1 MAVKGLRLRELG
13 IVVISV
19 ALSFTLFSHDAS
31 AAQISRVVTNTNNT
45 GVGSLR
51 QAITDANAN
60 TTTTAAPH
68 QITFNIPG
76 AGVQTIT
83 LATTLPSI
91 TQPTFIDGTTQPG
104 SACGTLVPS
113 LGASSNT
120 PHNLQIAINSSAINM
135 SGVTIST
142 LSFTATAAS
151 STVRGLSMYGAVGT
165 RGNLIYT
172 SAPSTT
178 IDCSYMGLLPDGTL
192 PASNPFRLVGFVGA
206 SADDGKVL
214 NSVVSGFG
222 LNVGTNIGISGT
234 AVGPAGVVSGMVIR
248 GNLIGTDPT
257 GTQTRQLVN
266 GTNIVV
272 TFSDGVLIENNVI
285 AGASSSGIDGKDSI
299 NMTMRANI
307 IGASLSGTQALANG
321 YGIINNTGL
330 NTGWVVGGPSAS
342 DRNYILGNSNTGVY
356 AATAGRD
363 TVGITVHNNYF
374 GLAPDGITVLGSG
387 ANHIGIQGMGASS
400 IKDNVIVGAGKT
412 TTGYGISI
420 TGSGTPLIAGN
431 LVGITPAGVA
441 AGNRT
446 GGINIASTTG
456 AVIGG
461 QTTAER
467 NVISGNNTLATTPGV
482 TVGASN
488 TNVKIEGNYIG
499 VGFDGVAKLANG
511 NGINVTSASSTDIAV
526 GGALPAQRNIISGN
540 TTNGINIQN
549 TTAASNIAIKGN
561 YIGLD
566 KNGDPISGASVSGTG
581 VYASSPNGVQIGGAN
596 PGEGNVISGN
606 NTNGIQLAAASSGA
620 NVTVYGNIVGLKP
633 DGVTAAP
640 NAIGIYITNQA
651 NPTGSYHIGGSSA
664 GQGNLVSGNATYGIR
679 IGASVGSTAYPI
691 YVQGNKVGTTTDGAT
706 AAPNYRGISVTDGS
720 RYVVVGGIGAGEGNI
735 VRSNTYTGV
744 EVTDTSTNYATIRG
758 NAISSNGGLGIDIVG
773 TLGAPDTW
781 DLDDSDSGPNGQ
793 QNFPRRTTI
802 TKCDG
807 STETRTVLR
816 SAANTTYD
824 IDFYA
829 NSAGRDASGYG
840 EGEQYLSS
848 TTITTNS
855 NGYAE
860 VTPPVATNLS
870 MTATAPDGSTSEFSN
885 ERSISITGCS
895 VNPLATGD
903 TTPPLSGAFTS
914 GGFSTS
920 YGPTVTLTVDGQTV
934 SGSTSGSTWS
944 LSDNT
949 LTALAGGTYDVTA
962 TFTDPET
969 TMTTS
974 KTAANALTI
983 DATAP
988 TVSIVRKS
996 GQAQYTKTNS
1006 AWFTL
1011 TLSESSSASLT
1022 ASDIELGTTTG
1033 TVTTLTKID
1042 NTHYEFEVTGMTSG
1056 DTVTATISAGA
1067 FTDGAGNGNEAST
1080 GAPDNWV
1087 MYDTTAPQSF
1097 ALNVEVTGGY
1107 SLDFPRI
1114 TWSTT
1119 DSQSGI
1125 DHYEISYDDGA
1136 FTTVTSPQ
1144 TPSLTPAASHKIVV
1158 RAYDRAGNMR
1168 EKTVQY
1174 PPVVIIEAP
1183 TTTSNAAITDT
1194 TIKIQGPTGM
1204 VITDVTVSGA
1214 GSSGFTC
1221 TPPPSSTATVT
1232 ISCTGGTITTT
1243 GTLTV
1248 TATSDGGV
1256 TTSNLQDYVVDTGN
1270 PAVTINQK
1278 AGQPDPTNDDRATFR
1293 LVFSEPMLASSLTAD
1308 DITLSGTSGIVTT
1321 FIKIDSRTWD
1331 ATVTGMTNGDAVTA
1345 TLTAG
1350 KATDLAGN
1358 DNTASTSTDNT
1369 ITYDSQQPTVT
1380 VNQAS
1385 GQADPTSTNSAVF
1398 IIVFSE
1404 PVSGFTASSMTLS
1417 GTSGSVTSLTT
1428 SDNATY
1434 TATVTGMTSGN
1445 TVKMRVTASVATDA
1459 AGNANVASTS
1469 TDDSVTFDATV
1480 PIVTVNSVVTND
1492 STPSLSGTVNDAT
1505 AAVKVT
1511 VNGAQYA
1518 ATNNGD
1524 GTWSLADNTIATL
1537 LGGVYNISVQATDA
1551 AGNSGQDTTIDEL
1564 TVDTTA
1570 PVGSITPIAASG
1582 NNSPELSGT
1591 VDDPLAVVIVTIDG
1605 HSFTAHTNGD
1615 GTWTLPAGTISP
1627 GLTIGSHDVTVRF
1640 TDEAGNQSTNHAT
1653 LTIQS
1658 GEVRLP
1664 TVDPIQW
1671 VGGRPIITGTYDAIH
1686 SSGLRVRVAGVWYRL
1701 GNSPELLVSGDR
1713 WSLDLGS
1720 MNPMLATGTYDVL
1733 VEMTTPDGQVLA
1745 DSSNNEL
1752 TILETTPVNVI
1763 THLPQLAQTGSQF
1776 INYTAGAIIL
1786 LALGIYFRAFARQ
1799 YHRNR
1804 L

>member
-1 MAVKGLRLRELG
+1 MKKLWFFVG
-13 IVVISV
+13 I
-19 ALSFTLFSHDAS
+19 AASFWGIAAFCTQTAF
-31 AAQISRVVTNTNNT
+31 AAQISRVVTNTNDS
-45 GVGSLR
+45 GAGSLR
-51 QAITDANAN
+51 QAVLDANAN
-60 TTTTAAPH
+60 STTSAAPH

-91 TQPTFIDGTTQPG
+91 TQPTFIDGATQPG

-135 SGVTIST
+135 GGVTIST

-499 VGFDGVAKLANG
+499 VGLDGVAKLANG
-511 NGINVTSASSTDIAV
+511 NGINITGAGSTNVAV
-526 GGALPAQRNIISGN
+526 GGALAMQRNIISGN

-640 NAIGIYITNQA
+640 NAIGIYITNQGS
-651 NPTGSYHIGGSSA
+651 PTGSYHVGGSSA

-706 AAPNYRGISVTDGS
+706 AAPNYRGISVANGS

-829 NSAGRDASGYG
+829 NPAGRDASGYG

-860 VTPPVATNLS
+860 VTPPAAINLS

-885 ERSISITGCS
+885 ERAVS
-895 VNPLATGD
+895 VSSCDVTPLTTKD
-903 TTPPLSGAFTS
+903 TTPPLAGTVTTS
-914 GGFSTS
+914 SFSTGYEPS
-920 YGPTVTLTVDGQTV
+920 TKITVDTQTVTGTT
-934 SGSTSGSTWS
+934 TSPTWT
-944 LSDNT
+944 LADNT
-949 LTALAGGTYDVTA
+949 LAALSTGTYDVTA
-962 TFTDPET
+962 TFTDQET
-969 TMTTS
+969 TMTAS
-974 KTAANALTI
+974 KTLANALTI
-983 DATAP
+983 DTTAP
-988 TVSIVRKS
+988 TISVVRKT
-996 GQAQYTKTNS
+996 GQAQYTQTNS
-1006 AWFTL
+1006 AWFSV
-1011 TLSESSSASLT
+1011 TLSEKPASGAFT
-1022 ASDIELGTTTG
+1022 ASDVDLGTTTG
-1033 TVTTLTKID
+1033 SITTFMQTD
-1042 NTHYEFEVTGMTSG
+1042 ATHYEFEVTGMTSG
-1056 DTVTATISAGA
+1056 DTVAATVAADA
-1067 FTDGAGNGNEAST
+1067 FTDDAGNGNTAST
-1080 GAPDNWV
+1080 GSPNNWV

-1097 ALNVEVTGGY
+1097 AINVDVTGSY
-1107 SLDFPRI
+1107 SLNNPHI
-1114 TWSTT
+1114 SWSTS
-1119 DSQSGI
+1119 DNESGI
-1125 DHYEISYDDGA
+1125 DHYEISYDNGS

-1144 TPSLTPAASHKIVV
+1144 DPSLANLASHKVVV

-1168 EKTVQY
+1168 EKTIQY
-1174 PPVVIIEAP
+1174 PPVVAIDAP
-1183 TTTSNAAITDT
+1183 TTLSNGPITDT
-1194 TIKIQGPTGM
+1194 TIAVQGPVGM
-1204 VITDVTVSGA
+1204 VITDVSFSGA
-1214 GSSGFTC
+1214 GVSGFSC
-1221 TPPPSSTATVT
+1221 TPTPGPAATVT
-1232 ISCTGGTITTT
+1232 INCSGGSITAT

-1256 TTSNLQDYVVDTGN
+1256 TTSNSQDYVIDTGD
-1270 PAVTINQK
+1270 PSVTINQK
-1278 AGQPDPTNDDRATFR
+1278 AGQPDPTNTNSATFR
-1293 LVFSEPMLASSLTAD
+1293 LVFSEPMRAASLTAG
-1308 DITLSGTSGIVTT
+1308 DITISGTSGSVTT
-1321 FIKIDSRTWD
+1321 LTQIDSRTWD
-1331 ATVTGMTNGDAVTA
+1331 VTVTGMTSGDTVTA
-1345 TLTAG
+1345 SLGAG
-1350 KATDLAGN
+1350 KATDLADNG
-1358 DNTASTSTDNT
+1358 NTASTSTDNA
-1369 ITYDSQQPTVT
+1369 ITYDSSQPTIT
-1380 VNQAS
+1380 INQKA
-1385 GQADPTSTNSAVF
+1385 GQPDPTNVNSASF
-1398 IIVFSE
+1398 TITTSE
-1404 PVSGFTASSMTLS
+1404 ALTSFVASDLAVS
-1417 GTSGSVTSLTT
+1417 GTSGTVTSFTQL
-1428 SDNATY
+1428 NATTY
-1434 TATVTGMTSGN
+1434 EATITSMTSGE
-1445 TVKMRVTASVATDA
+1445 TAKLSLA
-1459 AGNANVASTS
+1459 AGQVTDTAGNGNTASTS
-1469 TDDSVTFDATV
+1469 TDNAVTYDSTTPAVTISPRT
-1480 PIVTVNSVVTND
+1480 TND
-1492 STPSLSGTVNDAT
+1492 TTPALSGTVNDPTAT
-1505 AAVKVT
+1505 IQVT
-1511 VNGAQYA
+1511 VNGTMYT
-1518 ATNNGD
+1518 ATNNAD
-1524 GTWSLADNTIATL
+1524 GTWTLAND
-1537 LGGVYNISVQATDA
+1537 
-1551 AGNSGQDTTIDEL
+1551 
-1564 TVDTTA
+1564 
-1570 PVGSITPIAASG
+1570 SITPALADGTYDLDVTATDSAGNVGLDAAVGGLVIDTSAPTG
-1582 NNSPELSGT
+1582 TVNPLPTGISNSPELSGT
-1591 VDDPLAVVIVTIDG
+1591 VSDAAAIITVTVEG
-1605 HSFTAHTNGD
+1605 TSYSASNTGNGE
-1615 GTWTLPAGTISP
+1615 WALSAGTINP
-1627 GLTIGSHDVTVRF
+1627 GLAPGTYTATVTFRDAADNTATANTTFTIERSDA
-1640 TDEAGNQSTNHAT
+1640 D
-1653 LTIQS
+1653 
-1658 GEVRLP
+1658 LP
-1664 TVDPIQW
+1664 TVNPLSQIS
-1671 VGGRPIITGTYDAIH
+1671 GKPIITGTYD
-1686 SSGLRVRVAGVWYRL
+1686 SDNSQSLRVTIGGRTYVLGVDSELTVDGNDWRLDLSQLSLPLTPGSYNVAVAVTTRSGHVLGDASTNEITILAPTLSNKLAETGEKIWPYLVAG
-1701 GNSPELLVSGDR
+1701 
-1713 WSLDLGS
+1713 
-1720 MNPMLATGTYDVL
+1720 LAT
-1733 VEMTTPDGQVLA
+1733 A
-1745 DSSNNEL
+1745 
-1752 TILETTPVNVI
+1752 
-1763 THLPQLAQTGSQF
+1763 
-1776 INYTAGAIIL
+1776 TAAVAVRRTKNQKI
-1786 LALGIYFRAFARQ
+1786 
-1799 YHRNR
+1799 
-1804 L
+1804 